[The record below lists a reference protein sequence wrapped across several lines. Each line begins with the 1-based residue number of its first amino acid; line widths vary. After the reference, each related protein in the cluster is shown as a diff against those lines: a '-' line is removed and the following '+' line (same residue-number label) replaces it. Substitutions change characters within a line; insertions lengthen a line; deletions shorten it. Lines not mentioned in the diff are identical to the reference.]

1 MYMILIYMQHQREST
16 FLPFYSAPLGCSPSA
31 SEPYLRLKHIVQRS
45 GPTPSPALPMEGQS

>member
-1 MYMILIYMQHQREST
+1 MQHQREST